1 MAACFSAIKG
11 YVTLCGFQIFLFIA
25 VQSAGL
31 CVNNSQQ
38 PVGTS
43 RTEDHGLK
51 LFFWR
56 RGKAVFFF
64 FLRKFLSQVSRIQIS
79 FSLVGNDIL

>member
-31 CVNNSQQ
+31 CVNNLQQ
-38 PVGTS
+38 SVGTS
-43 RTEDHGLK
+43 HTEDHRSK

-56 RGKAVFFF
+56 RGKAVF